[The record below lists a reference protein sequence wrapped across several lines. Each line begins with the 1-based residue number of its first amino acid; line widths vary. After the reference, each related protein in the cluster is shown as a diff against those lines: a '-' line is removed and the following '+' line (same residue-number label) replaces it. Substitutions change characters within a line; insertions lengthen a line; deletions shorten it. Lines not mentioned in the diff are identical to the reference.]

1 MVFSF
6 ILNDW
11 NVVAF
16 LQSLDS
22 EFQTMAPLYAKQ
34 FCPCFIF
41 SRGGLILNSEL
52 RSDLF
57 VTEDTLLKLYRP
69 CLRIPDVPFR

>member
-11 NVVAF
+11 NVVANF

-22 EFQTMAPLYAKQ
+22 EFQTMAPLYAEQ
-34 FCPCFIF
+34 FWPCFVF
-41 SRGGLILNSEL
+41 SRGGRISNSEM

-57 VTEDTLLKLYRP
+57 VTEDTLLKKVVR
-69 CLRIPDVPFR
+69 